1 MASQRGNHT
10 FSSQN
15 KITRNGSTNSS
26 SKSRK
31 LMDITNTTNTINGSR
46 PSSTNKSFPSPS
58 LKNSFPP
65 SSRSG
70 SLNININKIKDLK
83 IRQDKIRTQRHTLRT
98 QLIECER
105 EIKTIKFRDLSK
117 FKFELYKKKS
127 KHAKYLKQIKELTQI
142 LNSKDN
148 ERDSLIKKNKSD
160 LSSLQIDLDHNLS
173 SKRQE
178 FRESY
183 DQKLTLWENEL
194 QVMENFEPDHEITK
208 EISHLKRV
216 LQELDEN
223 WESLQKQNLERQANH
238 ELQLKK
244 EFDAFKE
251 AKLKS
256 IDNLTNKNLELLS
269 QVTILQSQTTKLNEE
284 ITQIDTQTQDS
295 QHQFSQINKSLAHLE
310 AENNPLLNQSLENS
324 LELENLQQQME
335 NLKEIASQQEKSY
348 NDTYSTVE
356 RELLRSRKLENSII
370 ELNGTMRC
378 YAYVMEQNLPE
389 NLLFDYENGTIT
401 RSLSDHVYK
410 FNRVIPHLK
419 VSEDKFFSQEYSVY
433 HDICLNQ
440 KKNFNLISLSS
451 TPYGSLRESLIKFL
465 TEKDTIYQKQ
475 YIITLQFVFL
485 SDDEF
490 SQDMLLD
497 YSHHDKD
504 SIKLKFEKNSISL
517 DSKLVIIENGIDDLP
532 LNFNCDD
539 HPNLP
544 HSGMGIIKV
553 QFFPRDSKHND
564 GIEPTPIDFY
574 FIELNN
580 LKTIEQFEKNVFK
593 KESCD
598 TPIALV
604 LKKLIS
610 DTKSFFLLNLND
622 TKNVSKLLTISEQIQ
637 SINLLSKKKR
647 KPI

>member
-1 MASQRGNHT
+1 
-10 FSSQN
+10 
-15 KITRNGSTNSS
+15 
-26 SKSRK
+26 
-31 LMDITNTTNTINGSR
+31 MDITNTTNTINGSR

-401 RSLSDHVYK
+401 RS
-410 FNRVIPHLK
+410 
-419 VSEDKFFSQEYSVY
+419 
-433 HDICLNQ
+433 
-440 KKNFNLISLSS
+440 
-451 TPYGSLRESLIKFL
+451 
-465 TEKDTIYQKQ
+465 
-475 YIITLQFVFL
+475 
-485 SDDEF
+485 
-490 SQDMLLD
+490 
-497 YSHHDKD
+497 
-504 SIKLKFEKNSISL
+504 
-517 DSKLVIIENGIDDLP
+517 
-532 LNFNCDD
+532 
-539 HPNLP
+539 
-544 HSGMGIIKV
+544 
-553 QFFPRDSKHND
+553 
-564 GIEPTPIDFY
+564 
-574 FIELNN
+574 
-580 LKTIEQFEKNVFK
+580 
-593 KESCD
+593 
-598 TPIALV
+598 
-604 LKKLIS
+604 
-610 DTKSFFLLNLND
+610 
-622 TKNVSKLLTISEQIQ
+622 
-637 SINLLSKKKR
+637 
-647 KPI
+647 